1 MSINEKPNGNKN
13 GLIRQMLERILILEA
28 KLNEIENKNSKK
40 YYSME
45 ELSELTGYSKHTIYR
60 KIKLLENGKHY
71 FKPNGGKLIFD
82 ESSVEFLIKKGG
94 NQSGESIHESRQPV
108 YLGDFL
114 G

>member
-1 MSINEKPNGNKN
+1 MSHNPLTNKN
-13 GLIRQMLERILILEA
+13 GLIGQMLERILILESR
-28 KLNEIENKNSKK
+28 LNEIENRDSKK

>member
-45 ELSELTGYSKHTIYR
+45 
-60 KIKLLENGKHY
+60 
-71 FKPNGGKLIFD
+71 
-82 ESSVEFLIKKGG
+82 
-94 NQSGESIHESRQPV
+94 
-108 YLGDFL
+108 
-114 G
+114 